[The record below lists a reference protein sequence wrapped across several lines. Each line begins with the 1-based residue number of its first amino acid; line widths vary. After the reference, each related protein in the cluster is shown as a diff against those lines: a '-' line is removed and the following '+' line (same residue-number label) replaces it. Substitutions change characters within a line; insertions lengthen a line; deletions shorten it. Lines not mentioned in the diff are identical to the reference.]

1 MKKTFKRDFATLKAI
16 FDFTS
21 EFIDRNRLDDDI
33 AFAVNL
39 VIEELFTNMI
49 KYHPGNPNDILINIS
64 KEPDKLTISLTD
76 YDVEPF
82 DITKTKEVNPNQNL
96 EDRRIG
102 GLGLYFV
109 MKMMDNVTYEYKD
122 RESRITLIKRL
133 RKEYVQNK
141 N

>member
-1 MKKTFKRDFATLKAI
+1 MKKKFKRDFATLKDI

-82 DITKTKEVNPNQNL
+82 DITKTKEVNPDQNL

-122 RESRITLIKRL
+122 RQSKITLTKRL
-133 RKEYVQNK
+133 RKEYV
-141 N
+141 

>member
-1 MKKTFKRDFATLKAI
+1 MKKKFKRDFATLKDI

-82 DITKTKEVNPNQNL
+82 DITKTKEW
-96 EDRRIG
+96 R
-102 GLGLYFV
+102 
-109 MKMMDNVTYEYKD
+109 TYKID
-122 RESRITLIKRL
+122 I
-133 RKEYVQNK
+133 
-141 N
+141 